1 MKKKII
7 KATFIY
13 TTSRYIEKGIGFI
26 KGIIVAKYLGP
37 GSLGVWGVIGLIRM
51 YIKYLNLG
59 IIYSM
64 NKEISINRDNLNDN
78 LKIQNNSFTFIL
90 IVSLLI
96 LILSIIIKI
105 FNINISLFN
114 EYKFIAN
121 NILLIGIIGAL
132 DQIRLYFQNY
142 FRAYENFL
150 DLAISNILFSLINLI
165 VIVVLINEYKLYSLL
180 FGLIL
185 SYIITNL
192 YLFIRKNE
200 NFDLV
205 LDLEVIIPLLKT
217 GFSLMLYTLGVF
229 AFNSIDRIMITNF
242 LSKSDMGYYTL
253 AFQII
258 SAVIMSVQTFN
269 YIVYPK
275 ILNKIGNMKK
285 NKDMILLTDKY
296 SKYVTTLAAILIFIA
311 YILIN
316 PFIKTLL
323 VDYIKSIFIIKV
335 ILIGQFFVLSS
346 SIVNNMLIAKNK
358 QNSLVKL
365 LIFMILISIILNF
378 IMLKMGLGLN
388 GIAIATAISYFL
400 YGLFQ
405 LFIGFKFL
413 NIQNKKIFMKVT
425 NYYYKFLLLL
435 IVMIIYSFFDNIAIL
450 TFSIISLIIIYY
462 KDLRNVT
469 KEFGES
475 R

>member
-150 DLAISNILFSLINLI
+150 DLAISNILFSLTNLI

-323 VDYIKSIFIIKV
+323 VDYIKSIFIIRV

-413 NIQNKKIFMKVT
+413 NIKNKKIFMKVI

>member
-1 MKKKII
+1 LKKKII

-150 DLAISNILFSLINLI
+150 DLAISNILFSLTNLI

-323 VDYIKSIFIIKV
+323 VDYIKSIFIIRV

-413 NIQNKKIFMKVT
+413 NIKNKKIFMKVI